1 MPYNIESVVRPLV
14 VEHNITILIYNN
26 LIYNCLDTGDD
37 QREYSYLKMAKLAL
51 LEKTP
56 KLWQCRRCHELTCI
70 NSPSLTF
77 SLICL
82 EIIGTGG
89 YMRNVSMMHLSMYF
103 ICNVSW
109 NVTGLSE
116 SPNIE
121 YSSSTTFC
129 WNENV
134 HKLTQETSI

>member
-1 MPYNIESVVRPLV
+1 
-14 VEHNITILIYNN
+14 
-26 LIYNCLDTGDD
+26 
-37 QREYSYLKMAKLAL
+37 MAKFSL
-51 LEKTP
+51 LWKTS
-56 KLWQCRRCHELTCI
+56 KLWPCRCHGLTCI

-82 EIIGTGG
+82 EISGTGG
-89 YMRNVSMMHLSMYF
+89 YMRNVSIMHLSMYF

-134 HKLTQETSI
+134 QKSTWETSIWHRSNNYYWRAYLTCTSWWAPIRHKKKLLPAAVVSWP